1 MICQEPFKNDFDMDF
16 LKRVTLTDHRFKEI
30 ENRKSVRIHIEFIA
44 QLFAG
49 VQLVFDQQSKNES
62 YEFTRCKRE
71 CSFMLMLGNLSIFSG
86 IVFGIFRDVF
96 SNAVGCLTK
105 VIAKIGIS

>member
-1 MICQEPFKNDFDMDF
+1 MAFWSILVICQEPFKNDFDMDF

-62 YEFTRCKRE
+62 Y
-71 CSFMLMLGNLSIFSG
+71 
-86 IVFGIFRDVF
+86 
-96 SNAVGCLTK
+96 
-105 VIAKIGIS
+105 